1 MIEVDAKGLQ
11 CPEPVM
17 KTLAAIKEHPND
29 VIKVIV
35 SSAIPRDNVK
45 RMAEKRGK
53 QVSIE
58 EVGENFELTLS

>member
-29 VIKVIV
+29 AIKVIV

-58 EVGENFELTLS
+58 EVDENFELTLF